1 MVQLWPSELFKKEY
15 IQRYHLAYWVCQQTG
30 YFSGKWFQFLTNFDP
45 SLLLWLGNHGGLPL
59 EFSFASGTIW
69 QFQVMTDCYFQYYT
83 KGKVTVF
90 YSERIIVIIPCSN
103 MHVSNNYINTRHH
116 IHWFMIIPN
125 NHSTPLV
132 FLFSYHNHNNIV
144 VNVIVIIIIVKYD
157 GYSFD
162 DGNKKW

>member
-90 YSERIIVIIPCSN
+90 YSEKIIVIIPCSN
-103 MHVSNNYINTRHH
+103 MHVSNNYINTRH